1 MLEELSRFFLFMRP
15 AFSRR
20 AAYGWFVIVCA
31 GFLLRQDDYGVS
43 SIVRALAL
51 PPATYLCL
59 LHFFHSSAWSVAGLM
74 PLWWQWLQQADVAWR
89 QSGRLALIG
98 DHTKVPKDG
107 RRMPAVATLHQDSET
122 ASKPSFFRGHHWGA
136 IALLV
141 RARDKYFATPLWASI
156 HEGTESIAESAPQ
169 PKTILIVQM
178 AQRVARTMGNAA
190 YLILDA
196 YFAVGPVFTT
206 AAQEK
211 TDDQQALVH
220 ILTRAKKNVVAYR
233 PAPPPLE
240 KKRGRKKRYGKK
252 LKLMRL
258 FDAKNKSFAFQQA
271 VARVYHRHE
280 TIRFLVLD
288 LLWKPTR
295 GLLRFI
301 LVESSRGRMIIMSSD
316 LHIAPVAAVELFCHR
331 VSIETMFNA
340 FKNLMSGLAYH
351 FWSRYLCPVSR
362 RPKKQADTVQR
373 SLCPAKTR
381 VTLAAIEKFANLQLL
396 VLGTIQIIAVAL
408 PGKVAL
414 QSRCWLRTVSS
425 QTPSEFVT
433 RMALAQTIKNN
444 LAAFGKDWITQLIRR
459 KQNACGISDKKGLDK
474 KVA

>member
-43 SIVRALAL
+43 SIVRALSL

-74 PLWWQWLQQADVAWR
+74 PLWWQWLQQADIALR
-89 QSGRLALIG
+89 QSGRLVLIG

-122 ASKPSFFRGHHWGA
+122 SSKPSFFRGHHWGA

-156 HEGTESIAESAPQ
+156 HEGTASLAESAPL

-190 YLILDA
+190 YLVLDA
-196 YFAVGPVFTT
+196 YFSVGPVFST
-206 AAQEK
+206 AAREK
-211 TDDQQALVH
+211 TDDQQPLVH

-233 PAPPPLE
+233 PAPPALK
-240 KKRGRKKRYGKK
+240 KKRGRKRLYGKK

-258 FDAKNKSFAFQQA
+258 FDAKNKTFAFQQA
-271 VARVYHRHE
+271 SACIYHRRE
-280 TIRFLVLD
+280 IIRFLVLD

-295 GLLRFI
+295 GLIRFI

-316 LHIAPVAAVELFCHR
+316 LHIAPVAAVEIFCHR

-340 FKNLMSGLAYH
+340 LKNLLGGLAYH
-351 FWSRYLCPVSR
+351 FWSRYLYPVSR
-362 RPKKQADTVQR
+362 RPKKQDGSGR
-373 SLCPAKTR
+373 PSLNPAKTR

-396 VLGTIQIIAVAL
+396 VLGTIQIIAVLL
-408 PGKVAL
+408 PEKVARK
-414 QSRCWLRTVSS
+414 SRCWLRTVSS

-433 RMALAQTIKNN
+433 RMALAQTLKSN

-459 KQNACGISDKKGLDK
+459 KQNACKKSSEINIDR